1 MNWKLALNIAITHLL
16 TKKKQ
21 SLVAMLGVLFGIS
34 MFLVMISFMTGVNKF
49 LEDLAMDNTPDVHI
63 YNPVEI
69 KQQSIIGL
77 SGSIKDG
84 NHKGSVLPW
93 YVVDHQRP
101 KNDLP
106 KIKNAQFIFEELEK
120 LPGVMGVAPQVTT
133 QVFFNNGPVQIQ
145 GNINGIDVKKQAYLF
160 GLDKKMDEGSLNDL
174 LKGSDVIVIGRGL
187 ADKVSAKTGDRVS
200 VTTPD
205 GNNLILKVVG
215 IFSFGITTIDDVQSY
230 ATLATVQKVLQHD
243 RSYITDLNV
252 KLRSMDLATSF
263 AKNLKAEL
271 PGLRVE
277 DWETANASILAGE
290 KIRDIM
296 TAVISFTLLLVAGF
310 GIYNIMN
317 MNIIN
322 KMKDI
327 AILKATGFQGK
338 DITAIFLFQSLI
350 IGILGGLLGLLVGFF
365 FCYLL
370 SRTPFPEGTIIRIST
385 YPVNF
390 VPLHYVLGIVFGFLT
405 TLFAGF
411 FPALKASKID
421 PVSILRG

>member
-1 MNWKLALNIAITHLL
+1 MDWRLALDIAITHLV

-63 YNPVEI
+63 YNPVEVKNQTI
-69 KQQSIIGL
+69 VGL
-77 SGSIKDG
+77 EAKKMDSGSKH
-84 NHKGSVLPW
+84 NTAAW
-93 YVVDHQRP
+93 YVVHHQRP
-101 KNDLP
+101 TDELP
-106 KIKNAQFIFEELEK
+106 KIKNAQYIFAELEK
-120 LPGVMGVAPQVTT
+120 LPGVVGVAPEVTT

-145 GNINGIDVKKQAYLF
+145 GNINGIDVKKQELLF
-160 GLDKKMDEGSLNDL
+160 GLDKKMDEGSLDDL
-174 LKGSDVIVIGRGL
+174 LKGSDVIVMGRGL
-187 ADKVSAKTGDRVS
+187 AEKVSARTGDRVS
-200 VTTPD
+200 ITTPA

-243 RSYITDLNV
+243 RSYITDLNI
-252 KLRSMDLATSF
+252 KLKNMQMASSF
-263 AKNLKAEL
+263 AQNIKKEL
-271 PGLRVE
+271 PVLRVE
-277 DWETANASILAGE
+277 DWQSANASILAGE

-296 TAVISFTLLLVAGF
+296 TGVISFTLLLVAGF

-350 IGILGGLLGLLVGFF
+350 IGILGGLLGLVVGFV

-370 SRTPFPEGTIIRIST
+370 SRTPFPEGTIIRIDT

-390 VPLHYVLGIVFGFLT
+390 IPLHYVLGILFGFLT